1 MSKDSLITQGYRRST
16 SVPPSLLSRLKLKE
30 GTVLAY
36 MLAFALPC
44 FSSLLFALLT
54 NHAWEDWFITYRAS
68 KNLALGHGL
77 VYDIGERVHSFTSPI
92 GTLLPAAIR
101 YLVTGASDDGVLW
114 IFRAIQC
121 GVLGFTGVLL
131 FRLSLEFRLSK
142 WPLLFLIGMFSID
155 AKILDFST
163 NGMETGFFVF
173 FVTLT
178 AYSLLIPLARPAAL
192 LGLAWA
198 GLMWT
203 RPDGFVY
210 IIALGLGF
218 LLFPGEGGI
227 RGGRARLVKT
237 CCIAAAIGALLYLP
251 WLVWTWLYYGS
262 FIPHSLT
269 SKAASMTAWGVV
281 KTLAFPLFGLTRE
294 TSLDYTFTP
303 AYISAGGWP
312 GLMPDVSRVV
322 SWICCFAWV
331 VPRIRPA
338 TRAISFAVLVAQL
351 YLSSVPLFAWYIPVA
366 TLLSLLVLALLLEE
380 LNTGFGQI
388 AAPAGSSG
396 ATQTGLSRVIPLLAV
411 GPILSTVLVT
421 LCVGYELRIQ
431 QHVIED
437 RSRKPLGL
445 WLHDHA
451 SSPRDR
457 VFLEPLGYIGFYSNL
472 RMYGFPGQSSP
483 ELVAARHAVS
493 CVEWAYKCF
502 APLITYL
509 KPEWVVLRP
518 QEAAVVQR
526 DNPNLLEK
534 VYSLVK
540 TYDVSAELASFWFL
554 PGRGLLRF
562 DQTFLVYRR
571 RVIQ

>member
-1 MSKDSLITQGYRRST
+1 MSKYWLIARSYGRPTSLI
-16 SVPPSLLSRLKLKE
+16 SVLQRLNE
-30 GTVLAY
+30 GAVVVYVLA
-36 MLAFALPC
+36 FTLP
-44 FSSLLFALLT
+44 FLTSLLFALLT

-68 KNLALGHGL
+68 RNLALGHGL

-101 YLVTGASDDGVLW
+101 YLFSSISDEGVLW
-114 IFRAIQC
+114 IFRIIQC
-121 GVLGFTGVLL
+121 GVLGVTAILL
-131 FRLSLEFRLSK
+131 LRLSLELSLSK
-142 WPLLFLIGMFSID
+142 WPIVFLIGMFSLD
-155 AKILDFST
+155 AKTIDFST

-178 AYSLLIPLARPAAL
+178 MYSLVIPLARPGLL

-203 RPDGFVY
+203 RPDGFIY

-218 LLFPGEGGI
+218 LLFPREGGI
-227 RGGRARLVKT
+227 RGWRARLVKT
-237 CCIAAAIGALLYLP
+237 CLTAAAVGASLYLP
-251 WLVWTWLYYGS
+251 WLAWTRLYYGS
-262 FIPHSLT
+262 FIPYT
-269 SKAASMTAWGVV
+269 VTAKAASLTPWGVA

-303 AYISAGGWP
+303 VYISYGGWP
-312 GLMPDVSRVV
+312 GWMPDVSRVV
-322 SWICCFAWV
+322 SWICCFVWV
-331 VPRIRPA
+331 IPRMRPA
-338 TRAISFAVLVAQL
+338 TRAVSFAVLVVQL
-351 YLSSVPLFAWYIPVA
+351 YLGSVPLAGWYIPAA
-366 TLLSLLVLALLLEE
+366 TLLSFLVLALLLEE
-380 LNTGFGQI
+380 VNAGFPHM
-388 AAPAGSSG
+388 AAPVKSGG
-396 ATQTGLSRVIPLLAV
+396 ATRTGPSRIIPVLAAVPLLA
-411 GPILSTVLVT
+411 TVLVT
-421 LCVGYELRIQ
+421 VCVGYEMRVQ

-437 RSRKPLGL
+437 DNRKQVGL

-451 SSPRDR
+451 SSPHDR

-483 ELVAARHAVS
+483 ELVVARHAVS
-493 CVEWAYKCF
+493 CMQWAYKCY
-502 APLITYL
+502 APLIIYL

-518 QEAAVVQR
+518 REVVAVQQ
-526 DNPNLLEK
+526 DNPNLLQK

-540 TYDVSAELASFWFL
+540 TFDVSSELASYRFL
-554 PGRGLLRF
+554 PGREWLQV